1 VGTPRDLTNSRKY
14 LDLGQQ
20 CALHLADEIT
30 LQVAAECDKLPN
42 GSSSPKCEPI
52 SESLVRRSYPT
63 PHQQRRDVMKALLSV
78 LTAAFIAVAAGAPAA
93 AQSTLTV
100 AEDDIACPDKAF
112 VASAMKNP
120 LDWARLSSGDYFIPF
135 ARQFDLYR
143 TNLPGTPDDQRCRY
157 LGDLLGAEYDR
168 DDPSLAFVSPVH
180 ARVDVREGD
189 LVCLQRPDRP
199 PAAKCFWAS
208 ARPPSQRVRGPRPQ

>member
-1 VGTPRDLTNSRKY
+1 MCRLPSHFPIETLFAPHGRKANVVMNG
-14 LDLGQQ
+14 LRSALRALCVVLLG
-20 CALHLADEIT
+20 
-30 LQVAAECDKLPN
+30 
-42 GSSSPKCEPI
+42 S
-52 SESLVRRSYPT
+52 
-63 PHQQRRDVMKALLSV
+63 
-78 LTAAFIAVAAGAPAA
+78 APGV
-93 AQSTLTV
+93 AQSTLTI

-168 DDPSLAFVSPVH
+168 DDPSLAFVSPVQ
-180 ARVDVREGD
+180 ARVDQRDGD
-189 LVCLQRPDRP
+189 LVCLQRPNAT

-208 ARPPSQRVRGPRPQ
+208 ARSPSQRVRGPRPQ

>member
-1 VGTPRDLTNSRKY
+1 MMNRLPSPLWAACV
-14 LDLGQQ
+14 
-20 CALHLADEIT
+20 AL
-30 LQVAAECDKLPN
+30 AA
-42 GSSSPKCEPI
+42 S
-52 SESLVRRSYPT
+52 
-63 PHQQRRDVMKALLSV
+63 
-78 LTAAFIAVAAGAPAA
+78 APAA
-93 AQSTLTV
+93 AQGTV
-100 AEDDIACPDKAF
+100 TFAEDDIACPDKAF

-120 LDWARLSSGDYFIPF
+120 LDWARLSSGEYFIPF

-168 DDPSLAFVSPVH
+168 DDPSLAFVSPVR
-180 ARVDVREGD
+180 ARVDKRDSD

-199 PAAKCFWAS
+199 PAATCFWAS